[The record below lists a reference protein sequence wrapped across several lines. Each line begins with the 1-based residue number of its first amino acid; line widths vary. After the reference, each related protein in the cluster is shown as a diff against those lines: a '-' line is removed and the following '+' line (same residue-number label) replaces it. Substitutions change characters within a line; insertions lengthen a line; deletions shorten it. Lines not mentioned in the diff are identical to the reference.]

1 MAWVMVGVA
10 AVSLGAGMVD
20 SHKQNKK
27 AKEEAKKATDA
38 ENRMKLFE
46 QGRQPVINK
55 ADEIRAMKNN
65 LSNPYA
71 NLPVATQAAEM
82 QAEQTDQALANTLD
96 TIRATGSGAGGA
108 TALAQAAAQSKS
120 KVAASIEQQEA
131 ANAQAAAKGE
141 AQLQSDKA
149 NIEAKAIAEE
159 IGAYGRQETRDIVQ
173 LNRMQSQLENA
184 RARESEYEQA
194 SAQAISDSLSGTGTA
209 LSGVD
214 FTSMGNP

>member
-10 AVSLGAGMVD
+10 AVNLGVGMVD

-27 AKEEAKKATDA
+27 AKEEAKIASDTKL
-38 ENRMKLFE
+38 RMELFE
-46 QGRQPVINK
+46 KGRQPVINK
-55 ADEIRAMKNN
+55 ADDIRAMKNE
-65 LSNPYA
+65 LSNPMA

-120 KVAASIEQQEA
+120 KVSASIEQQEA
-131 ANAQAAAKGE
+131 TNAQAAARGE

-159 IGAYGRQETRDIVQ
+159 IGAYGRQEDRDIVQ
-173 LNRMQSQLENA
+173 LNRMQGQIENA
-184 RARESEYEQA
+184 QARESEYEQA

-214 FTSMGNP
+214 FTNL

>member
-10 AVSLGAGMVD
+10 AVSLTTGIID

-27 AKEEAKKATDA
+27 AKIEAKKAADT
-38 ENRMKLFE
+38 EKRKKLFE

-55 ADEIRAMKNN
+55 ADEIRAMKG
-65 LSNPYA
+65 
-71 NLPVATQAAEM
+71 E
-82 QAEQTDQALANTLD
+82 
-96 TIRATGSGAGGA
+96 
-108 TALAQAAAQSKS
+108 AAAQSKS

-173 LNRMQSQLENA
+173 LNRMQGQIENA
-184 RARESEYEQA
+184 QARESEYEQA
-194 SAQAISDSLSGTGTA
+194 SSQAISDSLSGTGTA

-214 FTSMGNP
+214 FTE